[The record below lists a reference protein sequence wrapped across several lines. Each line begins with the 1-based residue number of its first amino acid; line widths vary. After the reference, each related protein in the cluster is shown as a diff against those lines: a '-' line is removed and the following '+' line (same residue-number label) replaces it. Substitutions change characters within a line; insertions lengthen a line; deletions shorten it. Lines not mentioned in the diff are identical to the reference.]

1 MTSLVSYTLTDG
13 ILTITFP
20 VSDEGLLSLDAC
32 DELAELI
39 LTPPA
44 EARVLVLAS
53 MGEQFCT
60 GRDRTAATVDEL
72 PREVDRLVAVNHALR
87 HSKLVSIARV
97 HGDAAGF
104 GVGLAALCDFAIATP
119 DAKFSF
125 PEVEIGLAPVL
136 VLAWLPQLVGR
147 RQAMRLTATGA
158 SVDAGEAVALG
169 LVTQV
174 AEAAEL
180 DAQITELAD
189 GLRKR
194 SPRVLAE
201 IRDFLRVTDQATE
214 TQATELARSRLV
226 VGSLRRGR
234 D

>member
-1 MTSLVSYTLTDG
+1 
-13 ILTITFP
+13 
-20 VSDEGLLSLDAC
+20 
-32 DELAELI
+32 
-39 LTPPA
+39 
-44 EARVLVLAS
+44 
-53 MGEQFCT
+53 
-60 GRDRTAATVDEL
+60 
-72 PREVDRLVAVNHALR
+72 
-87 HSKLVSIARV
+87 VSIARV

-119 DAKFSF
+119 EAKFSF